1 MKTKIKKKDKNM
13 NLFSRNY
20 DENEPEESLE
30 TEEFLASKDH
40 SIESQIQLILKRFDF
55 KKVLQVFEIFNFQ
68 YAKKIKKGKKEIIEH
83 FIPDEEYLSD
93 FATSLLLAAAEK
105 GKEDKQEYCIASGGF
120 EATYFPEDENLALK
134 WVLEERETVC
144 DEPNELVYVI

>member
-1 MKTKIKKKDKNM
+1 MKTKIEKKDKNM

-40 SIESQIQLILKRFDF
+40 SIKSQIQLILKRFDF

-68 YAKKIKKGKKEIIEH
+68 YAKKVKKGKKEIIEY
-83 FIPDEEYLSD
+83 FMPDEEYLAD
-93 FATSLLLAAAEK
+93 FAMSLLLAASEK
-105 GKEDKQEYCIASGGF
+105 GKEDKQEYCISSGGF